1 MIYYIIYIY
10 IYYIMNIWKNS
21 NLVKHNSR
29 NSNKQNGSNPI
40 NNVNSNLNN
49 NNNNNNNNNT
59 NSISKTTSSQNL
71 KQRAG
76 GDTVTNP
83 WKETKDVPDYIINEG
98 LKPIYYDNG
107 TVNIGSDQYLLPP
120 LYSEIGK
127 LNSSN
132 ESDTFGYS
140 ITCSDDGTRLAYS
153 TLNKSVTIFTWDDPS
168 NTWISDKTIK
178 YSDLT
183 SSISGFGDDNSS
195 TYTTTTNNTNS
206 NFGNSIKLSH
216 DGNHLIIGAPGVQ
229 LKNNGSNVA
238 GVGAVYVID
247 IENSVTTIIPPNNA
261 DYVNFGYSVYMYN
274 NNFIAIGAPC
284 FNESPSCN
292 SYLKLYCN
300 GSNGTSN
307 ASTELGNSNNAG
319 GYCLDAYVQAN
330 SDGRINEYLLL
341 VGSPNVDIITDG
353 TNHINIGRVN
363 VFYKNFTAGNT
374 SANINLNLCDT
385 SHTISDC
392 ASNINFGSS
401 ISIAREKVSDKIY
414 AIVGGPNYSNEENV
428 VVGKAYIC
436 TFDLTDNELQGED
449 IDIKFGID
457 NPNPS
462 IKGCFGSSVTI
473 TPNFN
478 AIGDTITSYS
488 YFISNP
494 SSNTEANTNTVSNGD
509 TTMNNVYNYYQSIGN
524 SSSQP
529 TTAPIDGALGPIEF
543 SGIPYNVST
552 YYGYG
557 FSLCSSTRHDL
568 VISDPELGIY
578 VYNNR
583 IQNALYVNG
592 SLYIDGNDFGKTTMK
607 NDIGSLQFGN
617 IPSLNNSMIQI
628 EGTSE
633 NPFTTMSMKSINT
646 SDNSY
651 DTLYSEQSYIIVDE
665 TDQNI
670 DELENFKIGSVY
682 NTDSNSDPYTQSY
695 LAFNNEFTIYS
706 YPSGSGF
713 EWKSG
718 ETDPVLINSG
728 NNDKA
733 TAYFNIDPVSNVTTI
748 TGDLDVKG
756 SVSFR
761 DATANTVGEH
771 IVYDNSSNEITME
784 LNQWFDTNVN
794 ATNAD
799 IFVVNRCPSTA
810 ADATDFSDTNK
821 TNLFSINPYGSIKSH
836 VKDSVVTNIS
846 LSDYVSPDTEY
857 IKIAEFDT
865 TTNDYGNI
873 HIVGSLRNKDKMSPD
888 YYIKTIFAVDPNT
901 GEIYN
906 GTGNNAAYQYVYV
919 VNSNSTQTDGFVD
932 INIKVNVNSD
942 SSDTDID
949 MCGLFLGENIAS
961 KTAAAVNGTTTD
973 IFVANDITSDKTM
986 VYMRVAKDTIS
997 NLTIKYNGPIDAFVS
1012 GDQTTTDPN
1021 AGDYDIVCSL
1031 SGLGIVDTVSP
1042 ENSTAIQAVTTDG
1055 SITGQVLI
1063 SKSVRN
1069 NVMYNINGSLGLG
1082 LIPNTEIP
1090 SLTDIQYEIVPTG
1103 TAVSGTSTT
1112 TTSDYYRVKD
1122 TDVANFDPETIMY
1135 NYIRN
1140 NNYQNIDGDI
1150 TSNLSLPLDPTT
1162 TNDANGKP
1170 LAEPNM
1176 FGPWMAPFRLD
1187 VSGNVMIRGI
1197 LNTAN
1202 LTTWSD
1208 RKIKKNIVT
1217 VDNALEKVNKLR
1229 GVYYENTK
1237 LQNKKCIGVIAQEI
1251 EEILPEVVNN
1261 HNDLKSVSYND
1272 IIGVLIESI
1281 KELSLEVNELKSKI
1295 NGK

>member
-1 MIYYIIYIY
+1 M
-10 IYYIMNIWKNS
+10 
-21 NLVKHNSR
+21 
-29 NSNKQNGSNPI
+29 
-40 NNVNSNLNN
+40 
-49 NNNNNNNNNT
+49 
-59 NSISKTTSSQNL
+59 
-71 KQRAG
+71 
-76 GDTVTNP
+76 
-83 WKETKDVPDYIINEG
+83 
-98 LKPIYYDNG
+98 
-107 TVNIGSDQYLLPP
+107 NIGSDQYLLPP

-132 ESDTFGYS
+132 DSGTFGYS

-153 TLNKSVTIFTWDDPS
+153 TLNESVTIFKWDDPS
-168 NTWISDKTIK
+168 NTWKSDKTIN
-178 YSDLT
+178 YTDLT
-183 SSISGFGDDNSS
+183 SSINGFGENNSS
-195 TYTTTTNNTNS
+195 QYTSTGSNS
-206 NFGNSIKLSH
+206 NFGNSIKLSY

-229 LKNNGSNVA
+229 LKNNGSNVT

-274 NNFIAIGAPC
+274 INFIAIGAPC

-292 SYLKLYCN
+292 SYLKLYCT
-300 GSNGTSN
+300 GSKGASN
-307 ASTELGNSNNAG
+307 ASYELGNSNNAG

-330 SDGRINEYLLL
+330 SDGSINEYLLL
-341 VGSPNVDIITDG
+341 VGSPNVDIVADG
-353 TNHINIGRVN
+353 NNHTNIGRIN
-363 VFYKNFTAGNT
+363 VFYKNFTAGTT
-374 SANINLNLCDT
+374 SSNINLNLCDT

-392 ASNINFGSS
+392 DSNINFGSS
-401 ISIAREKVSDKIY
+401 ISIAREKVSNTIY

-428 VVGKAYIC
+428 DVGKAYIC
-436 TFDLTDNELQGED
+436 TFDLTDNQLQSDD

-462 IKGCFGSSVTI
+462 IEGCFGASVTI

-478 AIGDTITSYS
+478 AAGNTITSYS

-494 SSNTEANTNTVSNGD
+494 SSNTEANTTTVSND
-509 TTMNNVYNYYQSIGN
+509 TTTMNNVYNYYQSIGDT
-524 SSSQP
+524 SSSP
-529 TTAPIDGALGPIEF
+529 TTAPIDGALGPSEF

-552 YYGYG
+552 SYGYG
-557 FSLCSSTRHDL
+557 FSLCSSTRQDL
-568 VISDPELGIY
+568 VISDPELGVY

-665 TDQNI
+665 TDQKI

-728 NNDKA
+728 NNSDKA

-748 TGDLDVKG
+748 IGDLDVTG
-756 SVSFR
+756 TVSFR
-761 DATANTVGEH
+761 EATSNTVGEH
-771 IVYDNSSNEITME
+771 IAYDNSSNEITME
-784 LNQWFDTNVN
+784 LNQWFDISNN
-794 ATNAD
+794 STNAD

-810 ADATDFSDTNK
+810 ADTTDFSDTNK

-836 VKDSVVTNIS
+836 VKDSIVTNIS
-846 LSDYVSPDTEY
+846 LSDYVSPNTEY
-857 IKIAEFDT
+857 IKIAEFD

-873 HIVGSLRNKDKMSPD
+873 HIVGSLRNKDKMSLD

-906 GTGNNAAYQYVYV
+906 GNGNTAAYQYVYV
-919 VNSNSTQTDGFVD
+919 VDPNSTQTDGFVD

-942 SSDTDID
+942 NNNYTDTDID

-961 KTAAAVNGTTTD
+961 KTAAAVDGTTTD
-973 IFVANDITSDKTM
+973 IFVANDSGKTM
-986 VYMRVAKDTIS
+986 VYMRVATDTIS
-997 NLTIKYNGPIDAFVS
+997 NLTIKYNGPINAFVS

-1021 AGDYDIVCSL
+1021 AGNYDIVCSL

-1042 ENSTAIQAVTTDG
+1042 DNSDAIQDVTNQDG
-1055 SITGQVLI
+1055 TITTPVLI

-1090 SLTDIQYEIVPTG
+1090 SLNDIQYEIV
-1103 TAVSGTSTT
+1103 TSD
-1112 TTSDYYRVKD
+1112 TSDYYRVKD
-1122 TDVANFDPETIMY
+1122 TDVENFDPETIMY

-1150 TSNLSLPLDPTT
+1150 TANLSLPLDPLV
-1162 TNDANGKP
+1162 DASGNPLVDASGNSLVDASGKP

-1208 RKIKKNIVT
+1208 RKIKTNIVT

-1281 KELSLEVNELKSKI
+1281 KELSAEVNELKSKI
-1295 NGK
+1295 NQK